1 MSNYP
6 KDPRVEFLESFE
18 SSGKKWFR
26 YTWGITLGDRSLNF
40 DYVNLKRVSSPIV
53 GYITNHSEHT
63 FISDDDIFEAD
74 GAYKDFLFWTQNSN
88 E

>member
-6 KDPRVEFLESFE
+6 KDPRIEFLEIYQ

-26 YTWGITLGDRSLNF
+26 YTWGIRLSDSSVSLNYDSLIRVTNPSNGYKTKHS
-40 DYVNLKRVSSPIV
+40 DY
-53 GYITNHSEHT
+53 E

-74 GAYKDFLFWTQNSN
+74 KAYEDFLIFNQD
-88 E
+88 